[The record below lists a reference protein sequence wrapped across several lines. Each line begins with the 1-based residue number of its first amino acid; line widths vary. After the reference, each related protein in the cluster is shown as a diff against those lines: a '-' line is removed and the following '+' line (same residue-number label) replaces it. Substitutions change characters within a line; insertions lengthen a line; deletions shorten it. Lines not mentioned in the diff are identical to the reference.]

1 MKYAG
6 PADTEEFIAGEA
18 EDAESAFPVP
28 PLDLPHYHG
37 VGLDAEAGLEAGA
50 SPSDT
55 SPKEVT
61 GA

>member
-1 MKYAG
+1 MRYA
-6 PADTEEFIAGEA
+6 ADADLSDLDEEG
-18 EDAESAFPVP
+18 DAASAFPVP

-37 VGLDAEAGLEAGA
+37 VGLEAGVGIEADPG
-50 SPSDT
+50 PSGT

>member
-1 MKYAG
+1 
-6 PADTEEFIAGEA
+6 
-18 EDAESAFPVP
+18 VP

-37 VGLDAEAGLEAGA
+37 VGLDAEAGLAVEA
-50 SPSDT
+50 SHTDT